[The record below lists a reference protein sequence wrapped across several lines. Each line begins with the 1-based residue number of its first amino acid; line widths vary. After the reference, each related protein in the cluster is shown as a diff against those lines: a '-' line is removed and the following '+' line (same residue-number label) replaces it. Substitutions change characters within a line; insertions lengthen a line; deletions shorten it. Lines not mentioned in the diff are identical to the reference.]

1 MPLDPRGELGIDRI
15 GESRNLAVTFQKDD
29 ISLDDLRVVLERCV
43 EHLGEELLAALDL
56 ILGELD
62 VFVLHSLEEW
72 LEILRDRLLGML
84 DRVQQPSALLDV
96 GSNLQQ
102 LDGPP
107 SQHVEGLEMRLG
119 GPNCLPL
126 PGAAG
131 QDEQAEKEPQSHA
144 AHADYSS
151 RRASPAQLKLA
162 PMALIE
168 FRGVKK
174 AFGPKQVYR
183 DLNLEI
189 QEGEVLTII
198 GGSGQGKSVMLKM
211 LIGLLDIDDGE
222 IFFDGALISGI
233 SEAEYAPVRRR
244 VAMLFQ
250 AGALF
255 DSLTTKEN
263 VAYGL
268 REQLSLTELEISE
281 RVRESLTYVGLPG
294 TEETWP
300 ADMSAGMKKRVSLA
314 RALAIR
320 PEVLLYDEPTTGLDP
335 INVTRIADLIEYLN
349 GTLDVT
355 SVVVTHDM
363 DTALAISDRIAMIQ
377 DGYVI
382 FSGTP
387 DELRASTDPRVV
399 DFIEGNAPVD
409 EDTETLLRSAG

>member
-1 MPLDPRGELGIDRI
+1 
-15 GESRNLAVTFQKDD
+15 
-29 ISLDDLRVVLERCV
+29 
-43 EHLGEELLAALDL
+43 
-56 ILGELD
+56 
-62 VFVLHSLEEW
+62 
-72 LEILRDRLLGML
+72 
-84 DRVQQPSALLDV
+84 
-96 GSNLQQ
+96 
-102 LDGPP
+102 
-107 SQHVEGLEMRLG
+107 
-119 GPNCLPL
+119 
-126 PGAAG
+126 
-131 QDEQAEKEPQSHA
+131 
-144 AHADYSS
+144 
-151 RRASPAQLKLA
+151 
-162 PMALIE
+162 MALIE

-174 AFGPKQVYR
+174 AFGPKVVYR
-183 DLNLEI
+183 DLNLDIRER
-189 QEGEVLTII
+189 EVITII

-211 LIGLLDIDDGE
+211 LIGLLDVDGGE
-222 IFFDGALISGI
+222 ISFDGRRISGI
-233 SEAEYAPVRRR
+233 SEAQYAPVRRR

-268 REQLSLTELEISE
+268 REQLDMSEIEISE

-335 INVTRIADLIEYLN
+335 INVTRIADLIEHLN

-387 DELRASTDPRVV
+387 DELLASDDQRVR

-409 EDTETLLRSAG
+409 EDTETLLKSAG

>member
-1 MPLDPRGELGIDRI
+1 
-15 GESRNLAVTFQKDD
+15 
-29 ISLDDLRVVLERCV
+29 
-43 EHLGEELLAALDL
+43 
-56 ILGELD
+56 
-62 VFVLHSLEEW
+62 
-72 LEILRDRLLGML
+72 
-84 DRVQQPSALLDV
+84 
-96 GSNLQQ
+96 
-102 LDGPP
+102 
-107 SQHVEGLEMRLG
+107 
-119 GPNCLPL
+119 
-126 PGAAG
+126 
-131 QDEQAEKEPQSHA
+131 
-144 AHADYSS
+144 
-151 RRASPAQLKLA
+151 
-162 PMALIE
+162 MALIE

-174 AFGPKQVYR
+174 AFGPKVVYR
-183 DLNLEI
+183 DLNLDIRER
-189 QEGEVLTII
+189 EVITII

-211 LIGLLDIDDGE
+211 LIGLLDVDGGE
-222 IFFDGALISGI
+222 ISFDGRRISGI

-255 DSLTTKEN
+255 DSLSTKEN

-268 REQLSLTELEISE
+268 REQLDMSEKEISE

-382 FSGTP
+382 FTGTP
-387 DELRASTDPRVV
+387 DELLASEDPRVR

>member
-1 MPLDPRGELGIDRI
+1 
-15 GESRNLAVTFQKDD
+15 
-29 ISLDDLRVVLERCV
+29 
-43 EHLGEELLAALDL
+43 
-56 ILGELD
+56 
-62 VFVLHSLEEW
+62 
-72 LEILRDRLLGML
+72 
-84 DRVQQPSALLDV
+84 
-96 GSNLQQ
+96 
-102 LDGPP
+102 
-107 SQHVEGLEMRLG
+107 
-119 GPNCLPL
+119 
-126 PGAAG
+126 
-131 QDEQAEKEPQSHA
+131 
-144 AHADYSS
+144 
-151 RRASPAQLKLA
+151 
-162 PMALIE
+162 MALIE

-174 AFGPKQVYR
+174 AFGSKQVYR
-183 DLNLEI
+183 DLNLAIRER
-189 QEGEVLTII
+189 EVITII

-211 LIGLLDIDDGE
+211 LIGLLDVDGGE
-222 IFFDGALISGI
+222 ISFDGQRISGI
-233 SEAEYAPVRRR
+233 TETEYAPVRRR

-255 DSLTTKEN
+255 DSLSTKEN

-268 REQLSLTELEISE
+268 REQLDMTEKEISE

-387 DELRASTDPRVV
+387 DELLASQDQRVR
-399 DFIEGNAPVD
+399 DFVEGNAPVD
-409 EDTETLLRSAG
+409 EDTETLLKSAG

>member
-1 MPLDPRGELGIDRI
+1 
-15 GESRNLAVTFQKDD
+15 
-29 ISLDDLRVVLERCV
+29 
-43 EHLGEELLAALDL
+43 
-56 ILGELD
+56 
-62 VFVLHSLEEW
+62 
-72 LEILRDRLLGML
+72 
-84 DRVQQPSALLDV
+84 
-96 GSNLQQ
+96 
-102 LDGPP
+102 
-107 SQHVEGLEMRLG
+107 
-119 GPNCLPL
+119 
-126 PGAAG
+126 
-131 QDEQAEKEPQSHA
+131 
-144 AHADYSS
+144 
-151 RRASPAQLKLA
+151 
-162 PMALIE
+162 MALIE
-168 FRGVKK
+168 FRGVQK
-174 AFGPKQVYR
+174 AFGPKVVYR
-183 DLNLEI
+183 DLNLDIYER
-189 QEGEVLTII
+189 EVITII

-211 LIGLLDIDDGE
+211 LIGLLDVDAGKISFDDQQ
-222 IFFDGALISGI
+222 ISGI
-233 SEAEYAPVRRR
+233 TEADYAPIRRR

-255 DSLTTKEN
+255 DSLSTKEN

-268 REQLSLTELEISE
+268 REQLKMTEMEISE

-335 INVTRIADLIEYLN
+335 INVTRIADLIEHLN

-387 DELRASTDPRVV
+387 EELLQSDDPRVR

>member
-1 MPLDPRGELGIDRI
+1 
-15 GESRNLAVTFQKDD
+15 
-29 ISLDDLRVVLERCV
+29 
-43 EHLGEELLAALDL
+43 
-56 ILGELD
+56 
-62 VFVLHSLEEW
+62 
-72 LEILRDRLLGML
+72 
-84 DRVQQPSALLDV
+84 
-96 GSNLQQ
+96 
-102 LDGPP
+102 
-107 SQHVEGLEMRLG
+107 
-119 GPNCLPL
+119 
-126 PGAAG
+126 
-131 QDEQAEKEPQSHA
+131 
-144 AHADYSS
+144 
-151 RRASPAQLKLA
+151 
-162 PMALIE
+162 MALIE

-174 AFGPKQVYR
+174 AFGPKVVYR
-183 DLNLEI
+183 DLNLDI
-189 QEGEVLTII
+189 QEREVITII

-211 LIGLLDIDDGE
+211 LIGLLELDGGS
-222 IFFDGALISGI
+222 ISFDGREISGYT
-233 SEAEYAPVRRR
+233 EAEYAPVRKR

-250 AGALF
+250 ASALF

-268 REQLSLTELEISE
+268 REQLEMSEIEISE

-294 TEETWP
+294 TEDTWP

-320 PEVLLYDEPTTGLDP
+320 PQVLLYDEPTTGLDP
-335 INVTRIADLIEYLN
+335 INVTRIADLIEHLN
-349 GTLDVT
+349 ATLDVT

-387 DELRASTDPRVV
+387 DELLASEDPRVR

>member
-1 MPLDPRGELGIDRI
+1 
-15 GESRNLAVTFQKDD
+15 
-29 ISLDDLRVVLERCV
+29 
-43 EHLGEELLAALDL
+43 
-56 ILGELD
+56 
-62 VFVLHSLEEW
+62 
-72 LEILRDRLLGML
+72 
-84 DRVQQPSALLDV
+84 
-96 GSNLQQ
+96 
-102 LDGPP
+102 
-107 SQHVEGLEMRLG
+107 
-119 GPNCLPL
+119 
-126 PGAAG
+126 
-131 QDEQAEKEPQSHA
+131 
-144 AHADYSS
+144 
-151 RRASPAQLKLA
+151 
-162 PMALIE
+162 MALIE

-174 AFGPKQVYR
+174 AFGPKVVYR
-183 DLNLEI
+183 DLNLDVRER
-189 QEGEVLTII
+189 EVITII

-211 LIGLLDIDDGE
+211 LIGLLDIDGGE
-222 IFFDGALISGI
+222 ILFDGQRISDI
-233 SEAEYAPVRRR
+233 TEAEYASVRRR

-255 DSLTTKEN
+255 DSLNTKEN

-268 REQLSLTELEISE
+268 REQLDMTEKEISE

-294 TEETWP
+294 TEDTWP

-377 DGYVI
+377 DGFVI

-387 DELRASTDPRVV
+387 DELLAADDPRVR